1 MYEGG
6 KLTELNLN
14 EILPNRFQPRILFD
28 ELKLTELA
36 KSIRKH
42 GIIQPIVVR
51 PINNKYEI
59 IAGERRYKASLI
71 AGKMTIPAIVVAMND
86 KDAEEIA
93 LLENVQRQPLSPI
106 EEAVSFKRI
115 LDNGYITGAELSE
128 KIGKSQTYIAKK
140 VSLLNLD
147 DIVQEAL
154 LNNKISERHARS
166 LLKIQNSDD
175 QVAMLNRIIN
185 ERLTVKM
192 ADKEIRNYHNKQT
205 NAPTPHIMATI
216 IPQNIKV
223 EDNLFTNDKPLK
235 IKEERENKM
244 DIDKIMNEAK
254 DINSTPQVNDISD
267 LMKGAPMPAEN
278 QFQNQTPQTEPALAV
293 TQDNKFVNFVP
304 NTPAPQ
310 TNTNTN
316 TNSNFNSIFNQTP
329 STSAPVEPAPVT
341 TPSPAPTEAL
351 FGNIQTPTLENTS
364 IEPQTISSPF
374 GNAPTPATREF
385 QNQTPQTQETTV
397 PPIEPINP
405 TYHTI
410 GTNDFQNIPP
420 QTIENSYAQT
430 QNTITPNIEPNT
442 INNELNSA
450 PTFTINQNI
459 PETPQSN
466 SFSAVINLIRECS
479 DKIEKLGYFIDVDE
493 MDLGDN
499 YQVTF
504 KINK

>member
-1 MYEGG
+1 MYENG
-6 KLTELNLN
+6 KLTELNIN

-71 AGKMTIPAIVVAMND
+71 AGKSNIPAIVVAMND

-115 LDNGYITGAELSE
+115 LDNGYITIAELSE

-140 VSLLNLD
+140 MSLLNLD
-147 DIVQEAL
+147 DIVEEAL
-154 LNNKISERHARS
+154 LKGKISERHARS

-192 ADKEIRNYHNKQT
+192 ADREIRNYHNKQA
-205 NAPTPHIMATI
+205 NMAEQHIVATV
-216 IPQNIKV
+216 IPQKTKEEEN
-223 EDNLFTNDKPLK
+223 NFTNYKPLE
-235 IKEERENKM
+235 IKEEREDNM
-244 DIDKIMNEAK
+244 DIDKIMKEAK
-254 DINSTPQVNDISD
+254 DINEEPQVNDISD
-267 LMKGAPMPAEN
+267 LMKGAPAPIEN
-278 QFQNQTPQTEPALAV
+278 PSQNQIPQTEPNV
-293 TQDNKFVNFVP
+293 EPNIETGNKFVNVVP
-304 NTPAPQ
+304 NNTATE
-310 TNTNTN
+310 TNTNANMNANTN
-316 TNSNFNSIFNQTP
+316 LNINSNFDNIFNQTP
-329 STSAPVEPAPVT
+329 NTTGVPVTPAAPITSEPAGVLFDNPQEPNINNTNINSQTMNNTFESTPTFTAQPT
-341 TPSPAPTEAL
+341 TPVAPAPTE
-351 FGNIQTPTLENTS
+351 
-364 IEPQTISSPF
+364 
-374 GNAPTPATREF
+374 PA
-385 QNQTPQTQETTV
+385 TV
-397 PPIEPINP
+397 PPMEPINN

-410 GTNDFQNIPP
+410 GTNDFQNI
-420 QTIENSYAQT
+420 QAQPT
-430 QNTITPNIEPNT
+430 QNTYSQPETIVSPTVEPS
-442 INNELNSA
+442 L
-450 PTFTINQNI
+450 TINQNNQ
-459 PETPQSN
+459 ETSQN
-466 SFSAVINLIRECS
+466 NNFSAVISLIRDCS
-479 DKIEKLGYFIDVDE
+479 SKIEDLGYFVDVDE
-493 MDLGDN
+493 MDLNDN